1 MNPDWEKLGKDVQ
14 HIVEDA
20 VNSQNF
26 SQLNKAITN
35 TVNETVGSI
44 RQGLRT
50 AEEKVNKEW
59 NSKSYRW
66 YSTDN
71 KQE

>member
-35 TVNETVGSI
+35 TVNEAVGNI
-44 RQGLRT
+44 RQGLR
-50 AEEKVNKEW
+50 ACRAGKL
-59 NSKSYRW
+59 
-66 YSTDN
+66 
-71 KQE
+71 